1 MNLRMLLRFL
11 NDQHLV
17 ERLANTS
24 VIRRFAQLTHYSYLR
39 ATSWGKI
46 IAGKA
51 LLNPDSKKGLER
63 VWLTHKSTTLDLTFK
78 GNKSLEKLSEASKTQ
93 EEGRASTTGRL
104 VSFSKRFME
113 NIQREIEGKASGGRG
128 PYH

>member
-39 ATSWGKI
+39 ATSW
-46 IAGKA
+46 
-51 LLNPDSKKGLER
+51 
-63 VWLTHKSTTLDLTFK
+63 

-128 PYH
+128 PYN